1 MPIALSSLARRFNR
15 DDIKA
20 IKRWAQYSKLDP
32 ALIERISE
40 LDLDSMLLSWERLQ
54 QGLTG
59 TKVHLTALPYEVH
72 GCTKI
77 IDGQLSSIEINA
89 NDPLTRRLIT
99 LAHEQL
105 HVLFYPKQPDHHSL
119 HLLAVHLATQVFPH
133 KTMKP
138 NLFTTEEL
146 FSMRNVPLGDKGFP
160 SAYDDGPVLYDATD
174 RLKEL
179 FATVMQ
185 GRAPAG
191 SVAPAVRV
199 ARPDAPAVRQ
209 ITPTKA
215 IAIRKQIPPLEDKT
229 DDWRGWIIDQIRN
242 AFESQQY
249 IIPLKGVYRNTPTFN
264 FSGYRAPT
272 FEAFWTQLINS
283 LNIDATNTTKQVAS
297 AVAAAGNATA
307 AALTNHSIGAIVRL
321 SDSWNQADNRPVT
334 VQHFQ
339 AAGVEQDYVMGIE
352 LERGVAE
359 WIVLHVNNDRG
370 AGVPFARADLNVRIA
385 ADGVREGAVL
395 TVETINLRDLQ
406 Q

>member
-1 MPIALSSLARRFNR
+1 
-15 DDIKA
+15 
-20 IKRWAQYSKLDP
+20 
-32 ALIERISE
+32 
-40 LDLDSMLLSWERLQ
+40 
-54 QGLTG
+54 
-59 TKVHLTALPYEVH
+59 
-72 GCTKI
+72 
-77 IDGQLSSIEINA
+77 
-89 NDPLTRRLIT
+89 
-99 LAHEQL
+99 
-105 HVLFYPKQPDHHSL
+105 
-119 HLLAVHLATQVFPH
+119 
-133 KTMKP
+133 MKP